1 MAPFP
6 DVRGLLSAAGGLGVR
21 LMLERVRDAMRFE
34 AVSQAW
40 ERLRLEAML
49 LQSSLPQQPGIPL
62 ALRHGLPSVAFIR
75 YFATLGD
82 LLAYA
87 ADMQETAC
95 LSTGQA
101 DRILRGTPPAQ
112 LPVQQNARFE
122 LLINRRTAAA
132 LPIVFF
138 GNFDPLATGLVASL
152 ARPGNNLS
160 GVLIAV
166 DGTLA
171 AKKLELLKE
180 AAPRA
185 TRIVFLSPDDPAMQV
200 QIAETRQAAAGLG
213 LELSVVTVRGADYP
227 GAFAAITA
235 ERAQAVF
242 VGAQTTFVTDSK
254 LIIDLAR
261 RNKLPTIWEWP
272 EQVRDGGLMAYGTS
286 RTALYERVA
295 SYIDRIFRGARVGD
309 LPIEQ
314 PTTFGL
320 VLNQGTARAI
330 GLPLPRA
337 LLLRADEVIE

>member
-6 DVRGLLSAAGGLGVR
+6 DVRGLLSADADQVARLPELARELVKERCDAVLTVGLSATR
-21 LMLERVRDAMRFE
+21 AARE
-34 AVSQAW
+34 ASQ
-40 ERLRLEAML
+40 
-49 LQSSLPQQPGIPL
+49 
-62 ALRHGLPSVAFIR
+62 
-75 YFATLGD
+75 T
-82 LLAYA
+82 
-87 ADMQETAC
+87 
-95 LSTGQA
+95 
-101 DRILRGTPPAQ
+101 
-112 LPVQQNARFE
+112 
-122 LLINRRTAAA
+122 

-286 RTALYERVA
+286 LTALYERVA

-337 LLLRADEVIE
+337 LLLRADEIIE